1 MSWENHTFVVGLED
15 FVNQFW
21 SSRSKDWPTIAGKI
35 PVMRQTIADSFGS
48 LERGRKKTMMDPTR
62 LLFES
67 KSRIDLSS
75 NHEFYFRRIVSQV
88 VQSW

>member
-21 SSRSKDWPTIAGKI
+21 SRCSKDWPTIARDI
-35 PVMRQTIADSFGS
+35 PVMRQTIADGFGC
-48 LERGRKKTMMDPTR
+48 LERRCKETMMDPTR

-67 KSRIDLSS
+67 ESRVDLSG
-75 NHEFYFRRIVSQV
+75 NHELYIGRIVSQV